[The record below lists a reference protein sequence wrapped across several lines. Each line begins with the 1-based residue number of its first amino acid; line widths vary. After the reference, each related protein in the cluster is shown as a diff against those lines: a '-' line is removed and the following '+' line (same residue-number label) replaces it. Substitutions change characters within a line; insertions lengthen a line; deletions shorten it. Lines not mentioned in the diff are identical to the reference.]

1 MDETEEGERPS
12 LWQRFRSL
20 LQTLGGLLVEL
31 TGALALIVFVV
42 VIGTLSFEQVKFW
55 IYGADEDAL
64 ARRDFLC
71 TEHAIE
77 RPDSEADAL
86 DVIAYDISL
95 LKEKARAFA
104 QPTDPVGRIE
114 SFIVCATVSG
124 VSTSGVDLQLGG
136 AQSQLAGLPA
146 AELITLEREEI
157 ALIKELFPEV
167 PSRIIEKIESKLA
180 AALQIQ
186 VDRQRKEEEDQQP
199 PPLNNPNPSPD
210 PNAEPDPE
218 ASVGLW
224 ELYAV
229 PSDEAEWILIAG
241 ADKSPR
247 SAADQVRQTR
257 SKLEWQLNG
266 VENIGL
272 YLVRDWRRT
281 VIPFAT
287 RAEAEEAEARWAK
300 TLSYGA
306 YIKNIYEFCSV
317 TPPTFVET
325 WTDETGKS
333 DLQVPVH
340 RCSD

>member
-1 MDETEEGERPS
+1 MDEADEGERPS
-12 LWQRFRSL
+12 LWQRFRAL

-31 TGALALIVFVV
+31 TGALALIVFVI
-42 VIGTLSFEQVKFW
+42 VIGTLGYEQIKFW
-55 IYGADEDAL
+55 INGPDADAL
-64 ARRDFLC
+64 TRRDFLC
-71 TEHAIE
+71 TEHAID
-77 RPDSEADAL
+77 RPDNDADAL
-86 DVIAYDISL
+86 DIIAYDISL

-104 QPTDPVGRIE
+104 QPNDPVGRIE

-167 PSRIIEKIESKLA
+167 PARIIEKIENKLA
-180 AALQIQ
+180 AALSIQIE
-186 VDRQRKEEEDQQP
+186 RQREAEADDR
-199 PPLNNPNPSPD
+199 PLLGSGQGSVPNPNP
-210 PNAEPDPE
+210 EPE
-218 ASVGLW
+218 LSV
-224 ELYAV
+224 ELQPLFAV
-229 PSDEAEWILIAG
+229 PTEDAEWIMIVG

-257 SKLEWQLNG
+257 RLLDGQVQG

-272 YLVRDWRRT
+272 YQVRDWQRT

-287 RAEAEEAEARWAK
+287 RGEAEEAESRFVN
-300 TLSYGA
+300 TLNYGA
-306 YIKNIYEFCSV
+306 YIKNIWEFCNV
-317 TPPTFVET
+317 APPTFVET

-333 DLQVPVH
+333 DLQVPVYL
-340 RCSD
+340 CSE